1 MSRRARAIPVWATLS
16 AYGRQGYRQMV
27 ERHLALAQH
36 LAERVDAAADLER
49 LADVPLDIVCFR
61 FRPDAREGA
70 VLDSLNRELGA
81 RVLEDGRV
89 YVGQT
94 IHRGMV
100 CFRPA
105 IVNWLTTEADVDEL
119 VAVIRELGATLA

>member
-1 MSRRARAIPVWATLS
+1 
-16 AYGRQGYRQMV
+16 MV
-27 ERHLALAQH
+27 ERHLALAAR
-36 LAERVDAAADLER
+36 LAAHVDAAADLER
-49 LADVPLDIVCFR
+49 LAEVPLDIVCFR
-61 FRPDAREGA
+61 FRPEGVDAEA
-70 VLDSLNRELGA
+70 LDGLNRELGA
-81 RVLEDGRV
+81 KVLEDGRV

-119 VAVIRELGATLA
+119 VAVIRELGAILAPARDRD